1 MFPYPCLDTR
11 TSRGYPLVVRGRI
24 RRMEKG
30 TTKRPYTKLGRL
42 QEVLALIQV
51 LSLDEY
57 THRSEQGMNTELQGG
72 PSSSDSWTDLARE
85 HPEFFRVRSDDK
97 NIALVARH
105 VMPKDAAGHKR
116 ELPSEIMQKLF
127 QTAIDLHD
135 RQIAAAEWWKSFMPL
150 WAALIGGILGTASTL
165 VTLWFQGFQR

>member
-1 MFPYPCLDTR
+1 M
-11 TSRGYPLVVRGRI
+11 
-24 RRMEKG
+24 
-30 TTKRPYTKLGRL
+30 TKRPYTTAGRL

-57 THRSEQGMNTELQGG
+57 THRTESGMKEELQGD
-72 PSSSDSWTDLARE
+72 PSSSASWTDLAKE

-105 VMPKDAAGHKR
+105 VMPRDGAGKKR

-127 QTAIDLHD
+127 QTAVDLHD

-150 WAALIGGILGTASTL
+150 WAALIGGILGTVSTL
-165 VTLWFQGFQR
+165 ATLWLKGFQR